1 MWARAIYNTV
11 LCLLLPFVAWRLK
24 RRARANP
31 GYADRP
37 QERFGHFGQPA
48 LPRSLWVHTVSVGEF
63 IAARPFIDWLL
74 ASYPGWPV
82 VVTTMTPTGADRV
95 RAAYGERVRHHYLP
109 YDFPWAVGRL
119 FEHVQ
124 PAILVIMET
133 ELWPNLLAVASR
145 RDVSVIVAN
154 ARLSERSAK
163 GYARAAPL
171 MRDMLSHVSLI
182 AAQAE
187 PDGRRF
193 VALGLPEARLRVTG
207 TVKYD
212 LTITDGDRTLAR
224 QWRERWGQ
232 GRPVWIAASTHPGE
246 DEQVLEAFRL
256 VRQQRPDALLVL
268 VPRHPERFGPV
279 ADLLAGQGLSY
290 ARHSTAQTVQG
301 DTAVV
306 QGDTMGEM
314 LPLLGASDVAFIG
327 GSLVPVGGHNM
338 LEPLAMGVPALCGPH
353 VFNFAIVADHLHAQG
368 VLGFVNSPQELASSV
383 LSLVGDAAKRADL
396 STRGV
401 AVIGQQRGAL
411 TRLCGLVT
419 ETLAGKGIRPG
430 V

>member
-1 MWARAIYNTV
+1 MWARAIYNMA

-24 RRARANP
+24 RRARSNP

-37 QERFGHFGQPA
+37 QERFGHFEGA
-48 LPRSLWVHTVSVGEF
+48 RLPRSLWVHTVSVGEF

-74 ASYPGWPV
+74 ATYPDWPV

-95 RAAYGERVRHHYLP
+95 RAAYGDRVRHHYLP
-109 YDFPWAVGRL
+109 YDFSWSVGRL
-119 FEHVQ
+119 FGHLS
-124 PAILVIMET
+124 PAVLVIMET
-133 ELWPNLLAVASR
+133 ELWPNLLATAAR
-145 RDVSVIVAN
+145 RAVPVIVAN
-154 ARLSERSAK
+154 ARLSERSAR
-163 GYARAAPL
+163 GYARVGPL
-171 MRDMLSHVSLI
+171 TRDMLGHVSLI

-193 VALGLPEARLRVTG
+193 VDLGLPAARLRVTG

-212 LTITDGDRTLAR
+212 LVIRDEDRAQAR
-224 QWRERWGQ
+224 AWRDRWGRA
-232 GRPVWIAASTHPGE
+232 RPVWMAASTHPGE

-256 VRQQRPDALLVL
+256 ARAQRSDLLLVL

-279 ADLLAGQGLSY
+279 ADLLAAQGFTCV
-290 ARHSTAQTVQG
+290 RHSTSAPVPA

-306 QGDTMGEM
+306 LGDTMGQM

-353 VFNFAIVADHLHAQG
+353 VFNFAIVADHLVAQD
-368 VLGFVNSPQELASSV
+368 VLRIVQSPGELAGAV
-383 LSLVGDAAKRADL
+383 LTLVDDEARRAALAA
-396 STRGV
+396 RGV
-401 AVIGQQRGAL
+401 VVVEQQRGAL
-411 TRLCGLVT
+411 ARLCGLVAD
-419 ETLAGKGIRPG
+419 TLAEKGIRPRD
-430 V
+430 

>member
-37 QERFGHFGQPA
+37 QERFGHFGGTP
-48 LPRSLWVHTVSVGEF
+48 LSRSLWVHTVSVGEF

-74 ASYPGWPV
+74 ATYPAWPV

-95 RAAYGERVRHHYLP
+95 RAAYGDRVRHHYLP

-124 PAILVIMET
+124 PTLLVIMET
-133 ELWPNLLAVASR
+133 ELWPNLLTVAAHR
-145 RDVSVIVAN
+145 QVPVLVAN

-163 GYARAAPL
+163 GYARVAPL

-193 VALGLPEARLRVTG
+193 VALGLPESRLRVTG

-212 LTITDGDRTLAR
+212 LTITEADRALAR
-224 QWRERWGQ
+224 AWRERWGQ
-232 GRPVWIAASTHPGE
+232 DRPVWIAASTHPGE

-279 ADLLAGQGLSY
+279 ADLLAGQGWSY
-290 ARHSTAQTVQG
+290 VRHSTGHAVPP
-301 DTAVV
+301 DVAVV
-306 QGDTMGEM
+306 LGDTMGEM

-327 GSLVPVGGHNM
+327 GSLVAVGGHNM

-353 VFNFAIVADHLHAQG
+353 VFNFAIVADHLVSEG
-368 VLGFVNSPQELASSV
+368 VLGLVSDAPALAVSI
-383 LSLVGDAAKRADL
+383 LSLLGDPSKRADL
-396 STRGV
+396 SARGT
-401 AVIGQQRGAL
+401 AVVGQQRGAL
-411 TRLCGLVT
+411 ARLCALVGDV
-419 ETLAGKGIRPG
+419 LAGKGIRPG